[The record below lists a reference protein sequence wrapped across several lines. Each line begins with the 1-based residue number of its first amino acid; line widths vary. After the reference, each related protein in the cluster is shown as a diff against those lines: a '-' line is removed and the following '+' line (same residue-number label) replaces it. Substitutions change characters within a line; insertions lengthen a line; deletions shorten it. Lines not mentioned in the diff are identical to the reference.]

1 MKLSKVDHFAVYIII
16 SILNFEGYAILLT
29 YVFSPFTLA
38 LLEIFRVIMII
49 LCFCGS
55 YIYYYLATK

>member
-1 MKLSKVDHFAVYIII
+1 MKLSKVDHFAVYILI
-16 SILNFEGYAILLT
+16 SILNFGGYAILLT
-29 YVFSPFTLA
+29 YVFSPFTLT

-49 LCFCGS
+49 LSFCGS